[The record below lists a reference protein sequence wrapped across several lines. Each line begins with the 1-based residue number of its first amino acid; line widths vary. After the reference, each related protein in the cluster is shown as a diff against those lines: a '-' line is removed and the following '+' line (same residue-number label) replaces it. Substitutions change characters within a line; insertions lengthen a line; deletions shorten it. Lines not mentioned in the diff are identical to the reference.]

1 MTGPGTTGAG
11 TGRTGAPGRRLR
23 VAVVDD
29 HDVVLAGLEAW
40 LAEAGIEVAATARTS
55 ADALALASGTGPQ
68 RPDVVV
74 LDLLLDGPRPD
85 LGVLGALVSA
95 GLRVVVH
102 SSVTSPAVILDCLE
116 EGATTYL
123 AKNEGREH
131 LVAAV
136 AAVAADRPYIAPM
149 MAGAMAD
156 PAERGD
162 PGLSPREVE
171 VLLAWFRTE
180 SKILVGRALHIAPGT
195 INTHLGRARAKYA
208 AVGRPAPT
216 KSALLV
222 RAIQDGLIDPD
233 EL

>member
-1 MTGPGTTGAG
+1 MTGAAVT
-11 TGRTGAPGRRLR
+11 RVDHDRRLR

-40 LAEAGIEVAATARTS
+40 LADAGIDVVATARTT
-55 ADALALASGTGPQ
+55 AEALALAADPGP
-68 RPDVVV
+68 RPPDVVV
-74 LDLLLDGPRPD
+74 LDLLLDGPRQD
-85 LGVLGALVSA
+85 LNVLAAFIAA

-102 SSVTSPAVILDCLE
+102 SSLTSPAVILDCLE
-116 EGATTYL
+116 EGALTYL

-136 AAVAADRPYIAPM
+136 VEVAADRPYIAPM
-149 MAGAMAD
+149 MAGAMAN

-208 AVGRPAPT
+208 AVGRPAST

>member
-1 MTGPGTTGAG
+1 MS
-11 TGRTGAPGRRLR
+11 GRVVAAPR

-29 HDVVLAGLEAW
+29 HDVVHAGLEAW
-40 LAEAGIEVAATARTS
+40 LGEAGVDVVARARDH
-55 ADALALASGTGPQ
+55 AQALALTASGDV
-68 RPDVVV
+68 DVVV
-74 LDLLLDGPRPD
+74 LDLLLDEATPD
-85 LGVLGALVSA
+85 VELLSALVAA

-102 SSVTSPAVILDCLE
+102 SSLTSRAVILDCLE
-116 EGATTYL
+116 RGAATYL
-123 AKNEGREH
+123 VKNEGREH

-136 AAVAADRPYIAPM
+136 TEVAADRPYIAPT
-149 MAGAMAD
+149 MAGAMAA
-156 PAERGD
+156 PPERND

-180 SKILVGRALHIAPGT
+180 SKILVGQALHIAPGT

-208 AVGRPAPT
+208 AVGRPAST
-216 KSALLV
+216 KSALLA